1 MTTNKKTI
9 YRKDI
14 ISGEVFPRDELL
26 RLVYI
31 DGHIEFDTD
40 LSKPGRGAY
49 IKKDEGSLEALKNG
63 KLLSRAF
70 KVKVKEEDIKSLYE
84 GK

>member
-1 MTTNKKTI
+1 MTTNKKPI

-26 RLVYI
+26 RLAYV

-40 LSKPGRGAY
+40 LDKHGRGAY
-49 IKKDEGSLEALKNG
+49 IKKDEASLEALRNG

-70 KVKVKEEDIKSLYE
+70 KTKVKEEEVKSLYE